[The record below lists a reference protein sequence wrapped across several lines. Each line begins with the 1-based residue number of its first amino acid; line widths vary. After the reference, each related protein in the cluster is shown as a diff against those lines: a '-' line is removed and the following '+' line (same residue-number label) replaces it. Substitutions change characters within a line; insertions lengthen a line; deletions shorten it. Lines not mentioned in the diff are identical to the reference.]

1 MAEEASAL
9 CFFFFNC
16 KLNVREAV
24 TFAGVRGS
32 SCSEGEKKKREGRD
46 TFPPSHANYLA

>member
-16 KLNVREAV
+16 KLNVREAM
-24 TFAGVRGS
+24 TFAGVRS
-32 SCSEGEKKKREGRD
+32 SPCSEGKKKEKKRPGHI
-46 TFPPSHANYLA
+46 PPITC